1 MKRSLKNPAQR
12 VRRELHRSSGVEV
25 PVALARVTAALRQA
39 RGTLWA
45 FLKACLLKVLSFFA
59 ARRSMTLKT
68 KLVLAITALV
78 FIITGLLSMVYVGV
92 LLKLAVRQPYD
103 TDLMGAEQIRM
114 AVRNALETGL
124 EGKTV
129 NPNDPAALRAL
140 VAEAVRNSASL
151 QAVINSVNSHS
162 RTVYDIN
169 IADSEGNTLLST
181 DPGMEDKPIKAHP
194 SYDQLLDDSTIQQ
207 MKVIFGPPQVFNI
220 TMPLDRNGQ
229 RFLTVNVGIHTSLV
243 RAFYAPWLKKAL
255 TLMGVALTLALL
267 VAFLL
272 GNLAL
277 RPMERISRQLDYWT
291 AVTRLSA
298 EPTEQVAAAQNEAD
312 AKKELAEQV
321 STKIEMIGQRMRNVE
336 EVFSALKENLDQI
349 LGNLQDGIVLFTGD
363 GRAVL
368 VSEAAA
374 RYLQVDRDHIIGKQ
388 ARDIFD
394 RTTLLGRT
402 LRQAFDAGMT
412 LIQEEVRTETGRRL
426 QVSVDFI
433 HDDETRQGLG
443 ALVTLHDLE
452 SVEAIESELE
462 VSRRMAA
469 IGRLTSGV
477 GHEVKNPINAIVV
490 HLELLKSKLGEAGA
504 PAARHLE
511 VIEAEIR
518 RLDRVVQTLADFSR
532 PVELQLREQDLRDV
546 FGDVLALSSEELS
559 TRKVTLLSQMPSNPL
574 VANVDADLLKQAAL
588 NVIQNGAQAMPEGGT
603 LAVTLEED
611 SRAGANGDKSR
622 SPGQK
627 TAILRI
633 SDQGPG
639 IPEEIREKIFDLY
652 FTTKS
657 GGSGIGLAMTYRIL
671 QLHHGSIEVES
682 NIGRGTEF
690 RLRIPLAVA
699 DWGRRHLQPADE
711 AETKGLAG

>member
-1 MKRSLKNPAQR
+1 
-12 VRRELHRSSGVEV
+12 
-25 PVALARVTAALRQA
+25 
-39 RGTLWA
+39 
-45 FLKACLLKVLSFFA
+45 
-59 ARRSMTLKT
+59 MTLKT
-68 KLVLAITALV
+68 KLVLAISGLV
-78 FIITGLLSMVYVGV
+78 FVIAGLVSMVYLSE
-92 LLKLAVRQPYD
+92 LLHVAVQQPYESD
-103 TDLMGAEQIRM
+103 RMGAEQIRV
-114 AVRNALETGL
+114 AVQNALETGL

-129 NPNDPAALRAL
+129 NPNDPGALRAL
-140 VAEAVRNSASL
+140 VADAVRNSSSL

-162 RTVYDIN
+162 LTVYDIN
-169 IADSEGNTLLST
+169 IGDNRGKTLLST
-181 DPGMEDKPIKAHP
+181 NPSAEDEPIP
-194 SYDQLLDDSTIQQ
+194 VRLSYDQLLHDSTIEQ
-207 MKVIFGPPQVFNI
+207 MKVIFGPPRVFNI

-243 RAFYAPWLKKAL
+243 RAFYFPLLKKAL
-255 TLMGVALTLALL
+255 ALMGLVLLTALL

-272 GNLAL
+272 SNIAL
-277 RPMERISRQLDYWT
+277 HPMERISRQLDYWT

-298 EPTEQVAAAQNEAD
+298 ETPEQETARQKGAE
-312 AKKELAEQV
+312 AKK
-321 STKIEMIGQRMRNVE
+321 GQRIRNVE

-374 RYLQVDRDHIIGKQ
+374 RYLQVDRNQVIGKR
-388 ARDIFD
+388 AHDMFN
-394 RTTLLGRT
+394 RTTVLGQT
-402 LRQAFDAGMT
+402 LRQAFDAGMA

-433 HDDETRQGLG
+433 HDDETQQGLG

-490 HLELLKSKLGEAGA
+490 HLELLKSKLGDGGAAAG
-504 PAARHLE
+504 RHLE
-511 VIEAEIR
+511 VIEAEIH

-532 PVELQLREQDLRDV
+532 PVELRLREQDLRDV
-546 FGDVLALSSEELS
+546 FGDVLALATEELS
-559 TRKVTLLSQMPSNPL
+559 TRNVTLLSQMPSNPL

-588 NVIQNGAQAMPEGGT
+588 NVIQNGAQAMPEGGR
-603 LAVTLEED
+603 LEVILEED
-611 SRAGANGDKSR
+611 GRAGSPANGDKGR
-622 SPGQK
+622 APGQK
-627 TAILRI
+627 AAVLRI
-633 SDQGPG
+633 ADEGPG

-671 QLHHGSIEVES
+671 QLHHGSIEVQS

-690 RLRIPLAVA
+690 RLRIPLTAT
-699 DWGRRHLQPADE
+699 DWGRRHLQPADVR
-711 AETKGLAG
+711 ETKGLAG